1 MKMTVSDAAK
11 AARGQWPRIL
21 PALGVMVTKNRH
33 MPCPVCGGTDRFR
46 FDDQEGRGT
55 WYCNQCGAGDGM
67 DLVQKALSINLTEA
81 AGRVNA
87 LTGSLPP
94 ADASAD
100 AVAEAGDND
109 AARAAAATL
118 AHQLVRAAQAVS
130 GNAYL
135 SRKGWPAQ
143 RSLTLAK
150 PQKVAL
156 TTFRPGDLIVPLQDM
171 AGALVNVQ
179 LINAEGVKHTLK
191 GGQVKGACHV
201 LSSAGSNARRIWLAE
216 GFATGLTVHNLTGD
230 EVWIALSSANL
241 LSLAGLARE
250 KHPSLPLVIAA
261 DRDLSG
267 DGQRK
272 AAQAAAACD
281 GAVGLPPVFGDW
293 NDAYTQHG
301 EAATRQALTEAA
313 APPAASPFDVMS
325 EAEFS
330 AMSASEKAERVAEH
344 YRSSLAVDASGE
356 ILCRYE
362 AGAWKVIS
370 GNQFGR
376 DVAKLFQRLRAP
388 FSAGKVAGV
397 VDTLKLMLPQQ
408 AAPQRQLIGFRNGV
422 LDTRSG
428 AFSPHRRENWLRTVS
443 DVDYTRPVAGETLEH
458 HAPHFWQWLD
468 RAAGRSAE
476 KRDIIL
482 AALFMVLANRYDW
495 QLFLEVTGPGG
506 SGKSIMAE
514 IATMLAGPDNA
525 VSATIE
531 TLESSRERA
540 SVIGYSLIRL
550 PDQEK
555 WSGDG
560 AGIKAITGGDAVS
573 VDPKYKDAYSTHIP
587 AVILAVN
594 NNPMRF
600 TDRSGGVS
608 RRRVI
613 LHFPEIIPA
622 NERDPQLK
630 EKIQN
635 ELAVIVRQLMQ
646 RFSQPQD
653 ARALLQS
660 QQNSGEAMR
669 IKRDADP
676 MVDFCGYLFATAE
689 PTGLLM
695 GNASIRP
702 LQPKRYLYH
711 AYLAYMEANGYRNPL
726 SMKSFSQALE
736 SILREYGLNYLKRRT
751 KSGIQT
757 NLDLTDES
765 SADWLPKCDDPAA
778 A

>member
-1 MKMTVSDAAK
+1 MS
-11 AARGQWPRIL
+11 GQ
-21 PALGVMVTKNRH
+21 
-33 MPCPVCGGTDRFR
+33 
-46 FDDQEGRGT
+46 
-55 WYCNQCGAGDGM
+55 
-67 DLVQKALSINLTEA
+67 
-81 AGRVNA
+81 
-87 LTGSLPP
+87 
-94 ADASAD
+94 
-100 AVAEAGDND
+100 
-109 AARAAAATL
+109 
-118 AHQLVRAAQAVS
+118 
-130 GNAYL
+130 
-135 SRKGWPAQ
+135 
-143 RSLTLAK
+143 
-150 PQKVAL
+150 
-156 TTFRPGDLIVPLQDM
+156 
-171 AGALVNVQ
+171 LVNVQ
-179 LINAEGVKHTLK
+179 LINASGEKRTLK

-201 LSSAGSNARRIWLAE
+201 LSSAKPAKRIWLAE
-216 GFATGLTVHNLTGD
+216 GYATGLTVHNLTGD
-230 EVWIALSSANL
+230 EVWVALSSGNL

-250 KHPSLPLVIAA
+250 KHATLQLMIAA
-261 DRDLSG
+261 DRDLNVN
-267 DGQRK
+267 GQDKAKK
-272 AAQAAAACD
+272 AAD
-281 GAVGLPPVFGDW
+281 VSNAVVALPPVFGDW
-293 NDAYTQHG
+293 NDAFLQHG
-301 EAATRQALTEAA
+301 DVPTKQALAEAA
-313 APPAASPFDVMS
+313 APATASPFDVMS

-344 YRSSLAVDASGE
+344 YRNALAVDASGE
-356 ILCRYE
+356 ILSRYK

-370 GNQFGR
+370 GKQFER

-388 FSAGKVAGV
+388 FSAGKISGV

-408 AAPQRQLIGFRNGV
+408 SDPARSLIGFRNGV
-422 LDTRSG
+422 LDTRTGS
-428 AFSPHRRENWLRTVS
+428 FSPHSKSFWLRTVS
-443 DVDYTRPVAGETLEH
+443 EVDFTSPVKGETLAN

-468 RAAGRSAE
+468 RAAGRDAA

-514 IATMLAGPDNA
+514 IATMLAGTDNTT
-525 VSATIE
+525 SATIE

-540 SVIGYSLIRL
+540 AVIGFSLIIL

-573 VDPKYKDAYSTHIP
+573 VDPKYRDAYSTHIP

-622 NERDPQLK
+622 NERDTQLK
-630 EKIQN
+630 EKISG

-646 RFSQPQD
+646 QFSQPQD

-660 QQNSGEAMR
+660 QQNSDEAMR

-676 MVDFCGYLFATAE
+676 MVDFCGYLFTTPE
-689 PTGLLM
+689 PTSLYM

-726 SMKSFSQALE
+726 SMKIFSLSLE
-736 SILREYGLNYLKRRT
+736 SIMREYGHHYLKRRT
-751 KSGIQT
+751 KLGMQT
-757 NLDLTDES
+757 NLDLTEES
-765 SADWLPKCDDPAA
+765 SADWLPKCDAT
-778 A
+778 

>member
-11 AARGQWPRIL
+11 AAQGQWPRIL
-21 PALGVMVTKNRH
+21 PALGVKVVKNRH

-46 FDDQEGRGT
+46 FDDKEGRGT
-55 WYCNQCGAGDGM
+55 WLCNQCGAGDGM
-67 DLVQKALSINLTEA
+67 DLVKKALSINVTEA
-81 AGRVNA
+81 AERVNA
-87 LTGSLPP
+87 LTGNLPP
-94 ADASAD
+94 VNEAAIIH
-100 AVAEAGDND
+100 AEAEDSG

-118 AHQLVRAAQAVS
+118 AQQLFSSAHETS

-135 SRKGWPAQ
+135 SRKGWPEHPC
-143 RSLTLAK
+143 LTLAK
-150 PQKVAL
+150 PHKVAL
-156 TTFRPGDLIVPLQDM
+156 TTYSPGDIVVPLRDM
-171 AGALVNVQ
+171 TGALVNVQ
-179 LINAEGVKHTLK
+179 LISAEGIKRTLK
-191 GGQVKGACHV
+191 GGQVKSACHV
-201 LSSAGSNARRIWLAE
+201 LSSDKPARRIWLAE
-216 GFATGLTVHNLTGD
+216 GYATGLTVHNLTGD
-230 EVWIALSSANL
+230 AVWIALSSVNL

-250 KHPSLPLVIAA
+250 KHPSLQLVIAA
-261 DRDLSG
+261 DRDLNG

-272 AAQAAAACD
+272 AAQAAAACN
-281 GAVGLPPVFGDW
+281 GAVALPPVFGDW

-301 EAATRQALTEAA
+301 EAATRQALSEAA
-313 APPAASPFDVMS
+313 APPAVSPFDVMS

-344 YRSSLAVDASGE
+344 YHRALAVDASGE
-356 ILCRYE
+356 ILSSYK

-370 GNQFGR
+370 GKQFER

-388 FSAGKVAGV
+388 FSAGKISGV
-397 VDTLKLMLPQQ
+397 VETLKLMLPQQ
-408 AAPQRQLIGFRNGV
+408 ADPARRLIGFRNGV
-422 LDTRSG
+422 LDTKSG
-428 AFSPHRRENWLRTVS
+428 LFSPHRRENWLRTVS
-443 DVDYTRPVAGETLEH
+443 DVDYTSPVEGETLQS
-458 HAPHFWQWLD
+458 HAPSFWQWLD
-468 RAAGRSAE
+468 RAAGRCAE
-476 KRDIIL
+476 KRNIIL

-514 IATMLAGPDNA
+514 IATMLAGADNA
-525 VSATIE
+525 VSASIE

-540 SVIGYSLIRL
+540 AVIGYSLIRL

-560 AGIKAITGGDAVS
+560 AGLKAITGGDAVS
-573 VDPKYKDAYSTHIP
+573 VDPKYRDAYSTHIP

-613 LHFPEIIPA
+613 LHFPEIIPP

-630 EKIQN
+630 EKISS

-646 RFSQPQD
+646 QFSKPQD

-660 QQNSGEAMR
+660 QQNSDEAMR

-676 MVDFCGYLFATAE
+676 MVDFCGYLFTTPE
-689 PTGLLM
+689 PNALYM

-711 AYLAYMEANGYRNPL
+711 AYLAYMEANGYKNPL
-726 SMKSFSQALE
+726 SMKMFGLSLE
-736 SILREYGLNYLKRRT
+736 SIMREYGHQYLKRRT

-757 NLDLTDES
+757 NLDLTEES
-765 SADWLPKCDDPAA
+765 SSDWLPKCDDPTAM
-778 A
+778 

>member
-1 MKMTVSDAAK
+1 
-11 AARGQWPRIL
+11 
-21 PALGVMVTKNRH
+21 
-33 MPCPVCGGTDRFR
+33 
-46 FDDQEGRGT
+46 
-55 WYCNQCGAGDGM
+55 
-67 DLVQKALSINLTEA
+67 
-81 AGRVNA
+81 
-87 LTGSLPP
+87 
-94 ADASAD
+94 
-100 AVAEAGDND
+100 
-109 AARAAAATL
+109 
-118 AHQLVRAAQAVS
+118 
-130 GNAYL
+130 
-135 SRKGWPAQ
+135 
-143 RSLTLAK
+143 
-150 PQKVAL
+150 
-156 TTFRPGDLIVPLQDM
+156 
-171 AGALVNVQ
+171 
-179 LINAEGVKHTLK
+179 
-191 GGQVKGACHV
+191 
-201 LSSAGSNARRIWLAE
+201 
-216 GFATGLTVHNLTGD
+216 
-230 EVWIALSSANL
+230 
-241 LSLAGLARE
+241 
-250 KHPSLPLVIAA
+250 
-261 DRDLSG
+261 
-267 DGQRK
+267 
-272 AAQAAAACD
+272 
-281 GAVGLPPVFGDW
+281 
-293 NDAYTQHG
+293 
-301 EAATRQALTEAA
+301 
-313 APPAASPFDVMS
+313 MS

-330 AMSASEKAERVAEH
+330 AMSASEKAEH
-344 YRSSLAVDASGE
+344 YRSSLVVDASGE
-356 ILCRYE
+356 ILCRYK

-376 DVAKLFQRLRAP
+376 DVAKLFQRLRAL
-388 FSAGKVAGV
+388 FSAGKVASV

-428 AFSPHRRENWLRTVS
+428 TFSPHRRENWLRTVS
-443 DVDYTRPVAGETLEH
+443 NVDYTYPVSGETLEH

-482 AALFMVLANRYDW
+482 AGLFIVLANRYDW

-560 AGIKAITGGDAVS
+560 AGIKAITSGDAVS

-600 TDRSGGVS
+600 TDSRGGVS
-608 RRRVI
+608 REWVI

-630 EKIQN
+630 EKIQA
-635 ELAVIVRQLMQ
+635 EQAVIVRQLMQ

-653 ARALLQS
+653 ARALFQS
-660 QQNSGEAMR
+660 QQNSSEAMC

-676 MVDFCGYLFATAE
+676 MVDFCGSLFATAE
-689 PTGLLM
+689 PTGLHM
-695 GNASIRP
+695 GNASIRS
-702 LQPKRYLYH
+702 LQPKCYLYH
-711 AYLAYMEANGYRNPL
+711 AYLAYMEAKGYRNPL
-726 SMKSFSQALE
+726 GMKSFSQGLE

-757 NLDLTDES
+757 NLDLTDDS
-765 SADWLPKCDDPAA
+765 NADWLPRCDEAA
-778 A
+778 AA

>member
-21 PALGVMVTKNRH
+21 PALGVKVVKNLH
-33 MPCPVCGGTDRFR
+33 ISCPVCGGTDRFR

-55 WYCNQCGAGDGM
+55 WICNQCGAGDGM
-67 DLVQKALSINLTEA
+67 DLVKKALSISLTEA
-81 AGRVNA
+81 ALRVNG

-94 ADASAD
+94 VEDIPAAS
-100 AVAEAGDND
+100 GDENSET
-109 AARAAAATL
+109 ARAAAVKQA
-118 AHQLVRAAQAVS
+118 QLLVSTAQQTS

-135 SRKGWPAQ
+135 SRKGWPEQ
-143 RSLTLAK
+143 SCLTLSK

-156 TTFRPGDLIVPLQDM
+156 TAYHAGDVVVPLHDM
-171 AGALVNVQ
+171 GGQLVNAQ
-179 LINAEGVKHTLK
+179 LINAAGEKRTLK
-191 GGQVKGACHV
+191 GGQVKGACHIV
-201 LSSAGSNARRIWLAE
+201 SNGKPAARIWLTE
-216 GFATGLTVHNLTGD
+216 GYATGLTVHNLTGD
-230 EVWIALSSANL
+230 EVWIALSSVNL

-250 KHPSLPLVIAA
+250 KHAALPLLIAA
-261 DRDLSG
+261 DRDLNG
-267 DGQRK
+267 DGQAK
-272 AAQAAAACD
+272 AKQAAEASRAAV
-281 GAVGLPPVFGDW
+281 ALPPVFGDW
-293 NDAYTQHG
+293 NDAFMQYGEESTRRALA
-301 EAATRQALTEAA
+301 EAAT
-313 APPAASPFDVMS
+313 PSAASPFDVMS

-344 YRSSLAVDASGE
+344 YRSALAVDASGE
-356 ILCRYE
+356 ILSRYCS
-362 AGAWKVIS
+362 GAWKVIS
-370 GNQFGR
+370 GKQFER

-388 FSAGKVAGV
+388 FSAGKISGV

-408 AAPQRQLIGFRNGV
+408 ADPARRLIGFRNGV
-422 LDTRSG
+422 LDTRTG
-428 AFSPHRRENWLRTVS
+428 GFSPHSKDFWLRTVS
-443 DVDYTRPVAGETLEH
+443 EVDYTKPVQGETLAD

-468 RAAGRSAE
+468 RAAGRDPA

-514 IATMLAGPDNA
+514 IATMLAGTDNTT
-525 VSATIE
+525 SATIE

-540 SVIGYSLIRL
+540 AVIGYSLIIL

-573 VDPKYKDAYSTHIP
+573 VDPKYRDAYSTHIP

-622 NERDPQLK
+622 DERDPQLK
-630 EKIQN
+630 EKISG

-646 RFSQPQD
+646 QFRQPQQ
-653 ARALLQS
+653 ARSLLQS
-660 QQNSGEAMR
+660 QQNSDEAMR

-676 MVDFCGYLFATAE
+676 MVDFCGYLFTTPE
-689 PTGLLM
+689 PNALYM

-702 LQPKRYLYH
+702 LQPRRYLYH

-726 SMKSFSQALE
+726 SMKMFGLSLE
-736 SILREYGLNYLKRRT
+736 SIMREYGQHYMKRRT
-751 KSGIQT
+751 KLGVQT
-757 NLDLTDES
+757 NLDLTEES
-765 SADWLPKCDDPAA
+765 SSDWLPKCDYPAA
-778 A
+778 M